1 MSFSEWK
8 TYKLNDAL
16 EALIDYRGKT
26 PKKTASGV
34 PLVTA
39 KIVKNG
45 FIEKPNEFIAEE
57 DYDSWMVRGL
67 PKIGDV
73 VLTTEAPLGEV
84 AQIKDSRI
92 ALAQRIVTLRGKK
105 GVLDNSYL
113 KYFLFSKIGQH
124 HLKERE
130 TGTTVSGIKQS
141 ELRLVEIDCPPYEKQ
156 IIIGNILSSLD
167 DAIELNQQINKTLE
181 EMAKA
186 IFKEWFV
193 DFKFPISSEQLIND
207 DLSDNTDLLKSSQ
220 SFNQKNQRFRQFQ
233 ETEIGKIPV
242 GWKVGKLGDV
252 AEINPKLS
260 LKKGSI
266 SKYVEMKDLSENSVI
281 IKSYREREFSSGS
294 KFQNGDTLL
303 ARITPCLE
311 NGKTG
316 LVSILDENETG
327 WGSTEF
333 IVLRGK
339 GSIGS
344 NFIYCLS
351 RYEPFR
357 NHAIKSMLG
366 SSGRQRVV
374 ESMLIEFSIAIPPNE
389 LLINFE
395 KLVTPFFNQINNNEK
410 ENQSLINLRDTLLP
424 KLMNGEIE
432 IKKLQETL

>member
-1 MSFSEWK
+1 MSEWK
-8 TYKLNDAL
+8 TYQLG
-16 EALIDYRGKT
+16 ELIDLKSGKSR
-26 PKKTASGV
+26 PKEFGEYPV
-34 PLVTA
+34 YGG
-39 KIVKNG
+39 NG
-45 FIEKPNEFIAEE
+45 IL
-57 DYDSWMVRGL
+57 DYTNQFNVSD
-67 PKIGDV
+67 
-73 VLTTEAPLGEV
+73 
-84 AQIKDSRI
+84 
-92 ALAQRIVTLRGKK
+92 
-105 GVLDNSYL
+105 
-113 KYFLFSKIGQH
+113 
-124 HLKERE
+124 E
-130 TGTTVSGIKQS
+130 T
-141 ELRLVEIDCPPYEKQ
+141 
-156 IIIGNILSSLD
+156 IIIGRVGAYCGSVYFENKKIWISDNALFAKAKKKNNSKFLYYYLKDKNLNRLAGGSSHPLLTQGQLNQIEVEVPNEPTQQRIASILSSLD

-193 DFKFPISSEQLIND
+193 DFNFPND
-207 DLSDNTDLLKSSQ
+207 TGK
-220 SFNQKNQRFRQFQ
+220 FQ

-242 GWKVGKLGDV
+242 GWKVGKLGDL
-252 AEINPKLS
+252 AEINPKMS

-266 SKYVEMKDLSENSVI
+266 SKYVEMKDLSEDSSI
-281 IKSYREREFSSGS
+281 IKNFREREFSSGS

-339 GSIGS
+339 GSVGS
-344 NFIYCLS
+344 NFIYYLS

-389 LLINFE
+389 ILVNFE
-395 KLVTPFFNQINNNEK
+395 KLVSPFFHQIENNEK
-410 ENQSLINLRDTLLP
+410 ENQSLGNLRDTLLP
-424 KLMNGEIE
+424 KLMKGEIN
-432 IKKLQETL
+432 INL